1 MKRTL
6 ERVKITL
13 NEKDVLDAIASYVT
27 TYHDDL
33 RDESLEITV
42 AVTKGKYSATAEV
55 ERK

>member
-6 ERVKITL
+6 ERVKSTL